1 MGRRSLDGARIWSAR
16 SAASMTTALVT
27 ASLVTTALTT
37 AFVTTWTGVAMAQEP
52 TPRVGR
58 RPAEATSA
66 MSLVEAVKS
75 GDVALVRAALDR
87 RPDVNA
93 PQADGTTALHWA
105 VDGDKSEIVGMLV
118 RAGANVKA
126 VNRYG
131 ATPLWL
137 AAVNGN
143 ATTIGLLLEAGADA
157 NTASSE
163 GETVLMVAARTGQVA
178 AVKALLARGALPSMH
193 ETWRGQT
200 ALMWAAAEGHAAV
213 VDALVERGADLH
225 ARSNGG
231 FTALLF
237 AARDGRIA
245 AVDALLKAGAKL
257 DDALPIRARGGA
269 QRPADTPPEVGLN
282 AFLLAAGNAHYELAA
297 RLLDRGADPNAA
309 PQGFTALHQVSW
321 TRKAGIAGSNNPAPE
336 GSGAMDSLTFV
347 RRLVAKGAAVNA
359 RVTKR
364 PQMGVTTLNSIGATP
379 FMLAARTADAALMR
393 LLAELG
399 GDPLA
404 RNVDGSTPLMVA
416 AGLGTNA
423 PGEDPGTEPEVL
435 EAVKI
440 ALTLG
445 NDLNAVDSNGETAMH
460 GAAYKHA
467 PSVVRFLA
475 QQGARVDVWN
485 QPNKSGWTPLKIA
498 DGVQRGMNIVSSPP
512 TAAVIR
518 EVMAAGTPPAR

>member
-1 MGRRSLDGARIWSAR
+1 MRMVTAEARRRARGPGRIALPALAVAVVLALLGTATAQERLSLVAGSRMSVAPG
-16 SAASMTTALVT
+16 
-27 ASLVTTALTT
+27 ASLVA
-37 AFVTTWTGVAMAQEP
+37 
-52 TPRVGR
+52 
-58 RPAEATSA
+58 
-66 MSLVEAVKS
+66 AVKA
-75 GDVALVRAALDR
+75 GDRSEVAAFLDR
-87 RPDVNA
+87 RVDVNV

-105 VDGDKSEIVGMLV
+105 VDGDDAEIVRMLV
-118 RAGANVKA
+118 RGGANVKA

-143 ATTIGLLLEAGADA
+143 ATTIGILVEAGAEA
-157 NTASSE
+157 NSASE
-163 GETVLMVAARTGQVA
+163 DGETVLMVAARTGKRA
-178 AVKALLARGALPSMH
+178 AVNALLARGADPNTK
-193 ETWRGQT
+193 ERWRGQT

-213 VDALVERGADLH
+213 VEALAGGGADLH

-237 AARDGRIA
+237 AAREGRIA
-245 AVDALLKAGAKL
+245 AVDALLTAGAKL
-257 DDALPIRARGGA
+257 DDSLPVRARGA
-269 QRPADTPPEVGLN
+269 AARPEPASPETGLN

-297 RLLDRGADPNAA
+297 RLLDRGVDPNAA
-309 PQGFTALHQVSW
+309 PQGYTALHQVSW
-321 TRKAGIAGSNNPAPE
+321 VRKAGIAGSNNPAPE
-336 GSGAMDSLTFV
+336 GSGTMDSLTFV
-347 RRLVAKGAAVNA
+347 RRLVTKGAAINA

-379 FMLAARTADAALMR
+379 FMLAARTADADLMR

-404 RNVDGSTPLMVA
+404 RNVDGATALMVA

-435 EAVKI
+435 EAVKV
-440 ALTLG
+440 ALALG
-445 NDLNAVDSNGETAMH
+445 NDVNAVDANGETAMH
-460 GAAYKHA
+460 GAAYKHVPA
-467 PSVVRFLA
+467 VVRFLS
-475 QQGARVDVWN
+475 QQGARMDVWN
-485 QPNKSGWTPLKIA
+485 QPNKNGWTPLTIA

-518 EVMAAGTPPAR
+518 EVMATDPVSSRR